1 MSINNISSLG
11 RLTNEQAILQTKELQ
26 ETKNAENV
34 ELTRTSIL
42 VEKLTKIMQQIGANR
57 P

>member
-1 MSINNISSLG
+1 MSINNVSSLG